1 MKLKCLV
8 LSIVSSCV
16 AVLTCAA
23 DPADLGGNLEI
34 WPKNHGTFLF
44 VNTQSVVP
52 IAPFARIV
60 KRLSDD
66 FNIDVRLVSDD
77 APDMRAVPTRL
88 AELNAKGAIW
98 IVNDPMLPLVLAA
111 CENGWGILNVA
122 PILADAPSQEKI
134 DGRIVRVA
142 NRLFAY
148 IHGAYDSTMMPQCV
162 LKEAHGMNGLDAL
175 ICRDYSPE
183 AFSKVSSFLSGAGY
197 KQARRGTYYD
207 ACEEGWAPAPTNDVQ
222 KAIWDK
228 VHQMPTKP
236 IRILPESK
244 RRGE

>member
-1 MKLKCLV
+1 MKMKRLV
-8 LSIVSSCV
+8 LSAV
-16 AVLTCAA
+16 ASCAA
-23 DPADLGGNLEI
+23 ALAYAAEPADLGGNLEI
-34 WPKNHGTFLF
+34 WPKDHGTFLF
-44 VNTQSVVP
+44 VNTQPVVP
-52 IAPFARIV
+52 TTPFVRIV

-66 FNIDVRLVSDD
+66 FNIDIRLISGDT
-77 APDMRAVPTRL
+77 PDLRAVPTRL

-98 IVNDPMLPLVLAA
+98 IVNEPMLPLVLAA

-162 LKEAHGMNGLDAL
+162 LKEAHGIDGIDAL

-183 AFSKVSSFLSGAGY
+183 AFSKVSSFLAGAGY
-197 KQARRGTYYD
+197 RQARRGTYYD